1 MNRMLVVEDEPAI
14 REMLR
19 LCLSKNGYGCETAE
33 NGAQAATALEARPF
47 DLVLLDVMLPDYDGY
62 ELIEYIKEYRTPV
75 IFVTAKAEVLN
86 RVKGLALGAD
96 DYITKPFDLRE
107 LLARVQTVLRRCG
120 KADRFL
126 TAGKLKVDV
135 AARTVLA
142 NGEPVALSTKEFD
155 LLLYFLQNPNIALYR
170 EQIYER
176 VWQEPYYGNTRTVD
190 LHVQHLKK
198 KLQLNRAIVAVYK
211 IGYRFLP
218 ELAV

>member
-1 MNRMLVVEDEPAI
+1 M
-14 REMLR
+14 
-19 LCLSKNGYGCETAE
+19 
-33 NGAQAATALEARPF
+33 
-47 DLVLLDVMLPDYDGY
+47 
-62 ELIEYIKEYRTPV
+62 
-75 IFVTAKAEVLN
+75 
-86 RVKGLALGAD
+86 KGLALGAD